1 MAELHRAGHRR
12 GVVAAPHALA
22 AEAGRAI
29 LAEGGN
35 AIEAMVA
42 MAATIAAVYPHMNH
56 IGGDGF
62 WMIRERSGRVRAIMA
77 AGPAGTNAQPAL
89 YSAHGYEEIPARGP

>member
-1 MAELHRAGHRR
+1 MPIDLHSAGYR
-12 GVVAAPHALA
+12 GGVTAAPHQAA
-22 AEAGRAI
+22 AEAGRAM

-56 IGGDGF
+56 VGGDGF
-62 WMIRERSGRVRAIMA
+62 WLLRERRVAACRSRPCSPPRSGTPAMA
-77 AGPAGTNAQPAL
+77 M
-89 YSAHGYEEIPARGP
+89 S